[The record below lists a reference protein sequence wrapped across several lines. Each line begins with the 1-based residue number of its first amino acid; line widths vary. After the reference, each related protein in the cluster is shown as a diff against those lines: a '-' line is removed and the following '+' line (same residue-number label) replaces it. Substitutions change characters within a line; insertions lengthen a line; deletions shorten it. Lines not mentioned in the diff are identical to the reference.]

1 MEKIVVIGT
10 GTMAV
15 GIGAG
20 FIDAG
25 MPVVFL
31 GRDMGRAEA
40 TLAAAAKTAA
50 ALAAGAAILA
60 GSGANT
66 NPLPVRP
73 AARRLRWHPVSAS
86 TRPAPPSP
94 AR

>member
-25 MPVVFL
+25 FHVVML
-31 GRDMGRAEA
+31 GRDSGRAEA
-40 TLAAAAKTAA
+40 
-50 ALAAGAAILA
+50 AAIIKVK
-60 GSGANT
+60 GMMPG
-66 NPLPVRP
+66 
-73 AARRLRWHPVSAS
+73 
-86 TRPAPPSP
+86 
-94 AR
+94 